1 MQREG
6 GCAVVRQGHLIA
18 AVLMVL
24 LVALLYL
31 SPAYGRAGEEQTSQI
46 PVTSSGQ
53 HIESVSDGTPVTVL
67 GVYHGPANV
76 SCPPAPPADCKPY
89 KWAVVRL
96 PNEKVVLLPYR
107 DVNYQTQTVSLG
119 KFTSVEV
126 GDPLT
131 PAEVNRYLGLPG
143 TGGAALLPLL
153 GAVML
158 IGGGLVACR
167 LLLLEGSAK

>member
-1 MQREG
+1 MRRASLCGMLRGVSSKGHMQREG
-6 GCAVVRQGHLIA
+6 GGAVIRQAQLIA
-18 AVLMVL
+18 VIALAV
-24 LVALLYL
+24 LVALLYP
-31 SPAYGRAGEEQTSQI
+31 SPAYAHDAPRNSVVDTTA
-46 PVTSSGQ
+46 GQ
-53 HIESVSDGTPVTVL
+53 HFVSVKAGTPVTVL

-119 KFTSVEV
+119 KFTAVEI

-131 PAEVNRYLGLPG
+131 PAEVTG
-143 TGGAALLPLL
+143 TWG
-153 GAVML
+153 
-158 IGGGLVACR
+158 C
-167 LLLLEGSAK
+167 